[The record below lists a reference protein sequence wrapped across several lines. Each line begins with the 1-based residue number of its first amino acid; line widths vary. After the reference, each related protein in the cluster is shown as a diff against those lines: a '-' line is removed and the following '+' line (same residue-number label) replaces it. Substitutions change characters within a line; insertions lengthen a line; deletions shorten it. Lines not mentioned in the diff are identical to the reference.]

1 MKYQWVDYPIAMEA
15 KDGVTHGYGW
25 ENKQP
30 YLDSY
35 LNITTET
42 DFLNPTGYASEK
54 VMVSILSQDTL
65 LRKYG
70 NHLVFFS
77 RYY

>member
-1 MKYQWVDYPIAMEA
+1 MGGLSNSYGRTA
-15 KDGVTHGYGW
+15 KDGVHHGYGW

-42 DFLNPTGYASEK
+42 DFINPTGYC
-54 VMVSILSQDTL
+54 
-65 LRKYG
+65 
-70 NHLVFFS
+70 F
-77 RYY
+77 